1 MESESSRNYIKKEEN
16 SDALEIYEQIKKQ
29 TDELSTSEGSIQ
41 FLKNLSNPTNLTN
54 PQIIGYHHSNINN
67 INELNLSKISK
78 EKINKTIN
86 RIYKKQINRN
96 IRKEILF
103 SRENNKKYLFEN
115 LNKDNDIKTPR
126 NAIKNKNEKNIID
139 SPKNKTVNKNEI
151 HLSPILDKLYTS
163 PTHRNNNKDIRINKR
178 KNTSKKKY
186 IDDNKEI
193 SKLRFNIKNKME
205 RYEKLKKIKKS
216 ELSLIDKISEKIE
229 NSKKY
234 IQTNYYTKFISY
246 MIFLNRQVEKEKI
259 VLSDLVVDI
268 FKIKKEIKLLN
279 NNIEKL
285 IKKKYNILLWICLQ
299 IQIKEK
305 LKQVPYHY
313 IKILE
318 EDDYYKIYNNIK
330 INKLNNINQIETSN
344 INLENENISNIPK
357 SGLVQEKILNYKYNA
372 IYDTVDEFMNQYEIL
387 KDKWIK
393 GLNKY
398 QYILKEIEKLKT
410 EYITIIGEQKYKS
423 NQKLIFVKNL
433 NYQLKSDLKKVK
445 SQINIS
451 SHKNNKNKPLK
462 TSLSSFDIN
471 NEINKNLFSLI
482 MNSFHLIKQNN
493 FVKFE
498 NFENNCKKENP
509 ILIIMKYIEKIVNL
523 LIDEKKK
530 YYDDP
535 ILYRKYKKIENKVKK
550 DNKMERYLTILK
562 IKEAKQKE
570 KIKKIAEKMNKA
582 VYLPTRQIDYSFL
595 NKGKTINKNKNKNI
609 LSQENNNRQLSFE
622 DFMYDL

>member
-126 NAIKNKNEKNIID
+126 NAIKNKNEKNDFD

-151 HLSPILDKLYTS
+151 QLSPILDKLYTS

-285 IKKKYNILLWICLQ
+285 IKKNIIF
-299 IQIKEK
+299 
-305 LKQVPYHY
+305 
-313 IKILE
+313 
-318 EDDYYKIYNNIK
+318 YYGYA
-330 INKLNNINQIETSN
+330 
-344 INLENENISNIPK
+344 
-357 SGLVQEKILNYKYNA
+357 YK
-372 IYDTVDEFMNQYEIL
+372 F
-387 KDKWIK
+387 K
-393 GLNKY
+393 
-398 QYILKEIEKLKT
+398 
-410 EYITIIGEQKYKS
+410 
-423 NQKLIFVKNL
+423 
-433 NYQLKSDLKKVK
+433 
-445 SQINIS
+445 
-451 SHKNNKNKPLK
+451 
-462 TSLSSFDIN
+462 
-471 NEINKNLFSLI
+471 
-482 MNSFHLIKQNN
+482 
-493 FVKFE
+493 
-498 NFENNCKKENP
+498 
-509 ILIIMKYIEKIVNL
+509 
-523 LIDEKKK
+523 
-530 YYDDP
+530 
-535 ILYRKYKKIENKVKK
+535 
-550 DNKMERYLTILK
+550 
-562 IKEAKQKE
+562 
-570 KIKKIAEKMNKA
+570 
-582 VYLPTRQIDYSFL
+582 
-595 NKGKTINKNKNKNI
+595 
-609 LSQENNNRQLSFE
+609 
-622 DFMYDL
+622 

>member
-451 SHKNNKNKPLK
+451 SHKNNK
-462 TSLSSFDIN
+462 IN
-471 NEINKNLFSLI
+471 IISTFNIS
-482 MNSFHLIKQNN
+482 NN
-493 FVKFE
+493 FLF
-498 NFENNCKKENP
+498 
-509 ILIIMKYIEKIVNL
+509 
-523 LIDEKKK
+523 
-530 YYDDP
+530 
-535 ILYRKYKKIENKVKK
+535 
-550 DNKMERYLTILK
+550 
-562 IKEAKQKE
+562 
-570 KIKKIAEKMNKA
+570 
-582 VYLPTRQIDYSFL
+582 
-595 NKGKTINKNKNKNI
+595 
-609 LSQENNNRQLSFE
+609 
-622 DFMYDL
+622 